1 MLKLTTLSL
10 PALVIGLGVGVGLAT
25 TPGPEG
31 RALPINVKAAVIKY
45 ACDLPA
51 QNWNVDCA
59 ANTDPTKCTWVRAN
73 GDKFEPNDDALMS
86 RVASSDFIWNVLSPT
101 NEALAL
107 GKYPDDAEESM
118 ASFLFRTVAGLP
130 ATVPDTYPTRLNP
143 DAIAWAERELL
154 PPPEQAM
161 CGNHTAQE
169 VYDRAFK
176 RSTRAFVAALAHLAK
191 AGTLS
196 KPIDVDRLARDND
209 QRRGGYWGQCQAFAR
224 ANKATY
230 DEFMLMESC
239 RFWLRRGT
247 GPDVPALAGFL
258 SRFLE
263 RYDPT
268 FYAANNKALSKVLPK
283 PTKTP

>member
-1 MLKLTTLSL
+1 
-10 PALVIGLGVGVGLAT
+10 
-25 TPGPEG
+25 
-31 RALPINVKAAVIKY
+31 
-45 ACDLPA
+45 
-51 QNWNVDCA
+51 
-59 ANTDPTKCTWVRAN
+59 
-73 GDKFEPNDDALMS
+73 
-86 RVASSDFIWNVLSPT
+86 
-101 NEALAL
+101 
-107 GKYPDDAEESM
+107 
-118 ASFLFRTVAGLP
+118 
-130 ATVPDTYPTRLNP
+130 
-143 DAIAWAERELL
+143 
-154 PPPEQAM
+154 M
-161 CGNHTAQE
+161 CGHTAQE

-196 KPIDVDRLARDND
+196 KPIDADRLARDND
-209 QRRGGYWGQCQAFAR
+209 QRRGGYWGQCTTFAR

-230 DEFMLMESC
+230 DEAMLMESC